1 MLLNVGGVQLI
12 KLVAIDLDGTL
23 LNSKKEISAKN
34 SEVLAQAKLAGVK
47 IVLCTG
53 RPLAAIN
60 SYLERLNLRDN
71 EDYSITFNGGLVQKN
86 DTGEIIAQTLLP
98 LEDVHELYQLAL
110 SLNVPL
116 DILSDGLVM
125 QLPASR
131 DYESLY
137 SKVNNLLT
145 FESYELT
152 QLAADRIYNKAVIA
166 VDELYLDEQIKKIPN
181 LFYKH
186 YEIIKSRSNLL
197 EFMPKGIT
205 KAYGISLL
213 ARELGIQQ
221 AEIMTIGDEENDLS
235 MIEYAGLGVAMQNAV
250 SSIKEVAD
258 VITDT
263 NDNDGVAQAVEK
275 FVLEPLRGGN

>member
-1 MLLNVGGVQLI
+1 MI

-23 LNSKKEISAKN
+23 LNSKKEISTRNKEA
-34 SEVLAQAKLAGVK
+34 LAQAKAAGVK

-53 RPLAAIN
+53 RPLAAIEI
-60 SYLERLNLRDN
+60 YLEALNLRDN
-71 EDYSITFNGGLVQKN
+71 GDYSITFNGGLVQKN
-86 DTGEIIAQTLLP
+86 DTGEIIEKALMP
-98 LEDVHELYQLAL
+98 LEAVHELYELAT

-125 QLPASR
+125 QLPASK
-131 DYESLY
+131 EHISIY
-137 SKVNNLLT
+137 SQLNNLLT
-145 FESYELT
+145 FESYELA
-152 QLAADRIYNKAVIA
+152 QLTTDQIYNKAVVAI
-166 VDELYLDEQIKKIPN
+166 DEIYLDEQIKKIPAS
-181 LFYKH
+181 FYER
-186 YEIIKSRSNLL
+186 YEVIKTRSNLL

-213 ARELGIQQ
+213 ARDLGIKQE
-221 AEIMTIGDEENDLS
+221 EIMTIGDEENDLP
-235 MIEYAGLGVAMQNAV
+235 MIEYAGLGVAMENAV
-250 SSIKEVAD
+250 AKVKEIAD